1 MKEKYLFLS
10 KSLKNNSTTDEMYS
24 EQPFAMSNLYMKQ
37 QTIYSA
43 AIDRSANVSSTGQ
56 VRIKLYSS
64 VGTHTWLQLVS
75 PANAPAS

>member
-24 EQPFAMSNLYMKQ
+24 EQPFAMSSLYTKQ

-43 AIDRSANVSSTGQ
+43 AIGQQMFQAQGKSESS
-56 VRIKLYSS
+56 
-64 VGTHTWLQLVS
+64 
-75 PANAPAS
+75 